1 MIESPFLCFSLQV
14 SSSDMVC
21 LRDLTCFFAL
31 FYEGFFLLTLT
42 TADRWYP
49 CLLFTACLPPTALL
63 LNSSSSLS
71 KRGNRRQEN
80 IAKTKQKERKKEM
93 TSPRQSRGRSF
104 SSSPQEKNRELTRN
118 DYICTFLFSFPPSPL
133 NRRKTEKGRGGQELL
148 SLPDSS
154 TKP

>member
-1 MIESPFLCFSLQV
+1 
-14 SSSDMVC
+14 MVC

-31 FYEGFFLLTLT
+31 FYEGFFLLTLI
-42 TADRWYP
+42 TADRRYP

-71 KRGNRRQEN
+71 KRRNRRQEN
-80 IAKTKQKERKKEM
+80 IGKTKQKERKKEM

-104 SSSPQEKNRELTRN
+104 SSPQEKNRELTRN

-133 NRRKTEKGRGGQELL
+133 NCRKTEKRTGGTGTAE
-148 SLPDSS
+148 P
-154 TKP
+154 P